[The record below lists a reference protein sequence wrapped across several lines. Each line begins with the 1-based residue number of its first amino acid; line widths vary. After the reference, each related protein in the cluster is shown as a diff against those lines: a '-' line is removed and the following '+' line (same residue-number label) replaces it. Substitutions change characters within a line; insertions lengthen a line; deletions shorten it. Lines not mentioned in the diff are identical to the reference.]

1 MVGKS
6 KKPDNVADNPLAT
19 PYGTNVA
26 APAFTIPDIAG
37 YRKEQAA
44 EASHRFHQK
53 YIEIEQ
59 QYEELVDQAM
69 YNDRLLRAS
78 LSFKPIIGNVYH
90 LYEQNDNDFISML
103 SPEDWGELYMK
114 NKIHIGAFQLKSDNV
129 WEKI

>member
-37 YRKEQAA
+37 YRKEQAV

-53 YIEIEQ
+53 YIEI
-59 QYEELVDQAM
+59 
-69 YNDRLLRAS
+69 
-78 LSFKPIIGNVYH
+78 
-90 LYEQNDNDFISML
+90 
-103 SPEDWGELYMK
+103 
-114 NKIHIGAFQLKSDNV
+114 
-129 WEKI
+129 